1 MVLCGNP
8 GIPLTSITSV
18 QAREDNHEELIA
30 GCLRKDRRS
39 QQRMY
44 EIFYGKMLAICM
56 RYTKNVDQAQDL
68 VQEGF
73 IKVFD
78 NLGKYKHDGSFEGWV
93 RRIFVNNAIDSF
105 RRKKHDHILPD
116 SDLQLINLADDTDEH
131 AFFEEQ
137 LQEIRPEDVMA
148 AMQQLTPAYQMV
160 FNLYVMENMSHQ
172 DIADKLGINVGTSKS
187 NLSKARVNMKKILAK
202 QFKHLQ

>member
-1 MVLCGNP
+1 
-8 GIPLTSITSV
+8 V
-18 QAREDNHEELIA
+18 QAKEDNHEELIA

-137 LQEIRPEDVMA
+137 LQEIRPEDVMV

>member
-1 MVLCGNP
+1 MQP
-8 GIPLTSITSV
+8 TD
-18 QAREDNHEELIA
+18 DNHEELIA

-44 EIFYGKMLAICM
+44 ELFYGRMLAVCM
-56 RYTKNVDQAQDL
+56 RYTKNEDQAQDL

-78 NLGKYKHDGSFEGWV
+78 HLGKYKHDGSFEGWV

-105 RRKKHDHILPD
+105 RRTKKDHILPD
-116 SDLQLINLADDTDEH
+116 NDYQLVNLADDTDEH
-131 AFFEEQ
+131 AFMDEP
-137 LQEIRPEDVMA
+137 LPEIRPEDVLT

-160 FNLYVMENMSHQ
+160 FNLYVMEKMTHQ

-187 NLSKARVNMKKILAK
+187 NLSKARVNMKKILSK

>member
-1 MVLCGNP
+1 M
-8 GIPLTSITSV
+8 
-18 QAREDNHEELIA
+18 QAKEDNHEELIA

>member
-1 MVLCGNP
+1 M
-8 GIPLTSITSV
+8 
-18 QAREDNHEELIA
+18 QAKEDNHEELIA

-137 LQEIRPEDVMA
+137 LQEIRPEDVMV

>member
-8 GIPLTSITSV
+8 GIPLTSTTSV

-137 LQEIRPEDVMA
+137 LQEIRPEDVMV

>member
-1 MVLCGNP
+1 
-8 GIPLTSITSV
+8 V
-18 QAREDNHEELIA
+18 QAKEDNHEELIA

-172 DIADKLGINVGTSKS
+172 DIADKLNINVGTSKS

>member
-1 MVLCGNP
+1 M
-8 GIPLTSITSV
+8 
-18 QAREDNHEELIA
+18 QAKEDNHEELIA

-44 EIFYGKMLAICM
+44 EIFFGKMLAICM

-116 SDLQLINLADDTDEH
+116 SDMQLINLADDTDEH